1 MGSTGDRSP
10 LEVGHQLPAKAAG
23 RRKQAPGGTDW
34 WVSKGRWVGKTTKAR
49 FLFFIFF
56 TSPLAFL
63 GRFWL
68 SLAPVTPF
76 LSSAT
81 AHQESHRRALSARG
95 EAPTHERSPPG
106 NKQDPFAVQS
116 TERC

>member
-34 WVSKGRWVGKTTKAR
+34 WVSKGLWVGKTTKAR
-49 FLFFIFF
+49 FFKIIF
-56 TSPLAFL
+56 TSALAFL
-63 GRFWL
+63 GDIWL

-95 EAPTHERSPPG
+95 EAPTREKSPPG

-116 TERC
+116 PKRC